1 MRIPFPLNAFW
12 SFWTKAGCTKGT
24 ICTQA
29 SWILFDSIRI
39 SYEKTEKWVTEAGET
54 PVYSSSGPLF
64 KSQQPYGDSQLSV
77 NSSPKG
83 SIILFSPLQAPGMHV
98 VHKHTCR
105 QNIHTLKNKFF
116 LKLWIIEKWVIA
128 LFTTNYRQPSLEVR
142 CVHGSKS
149 VPVGEHLNTGQSL
162 YSALPNS
169 VFWCDRLTTWYLVRH
184 FGLAF
189 ITIPWHTYREKRW
202 VFKVVFI
209 CF

>member
-1 MRIPFPLNAFW
+1 MLFGVSERKLAVPKVPFALKPRGSFLTPLESLMKRQKSEW
-12 SFWTKAGCTKGT
+12 
-24 ICTQA
+24 
-29 SWILFDSIRI
+29 LRL
-39 SYEKTEKWVTEAGET
+39 ERHL
-54 PVYSSSGPLF
+54 VYSSSGPLF

-83 SIILFSPLQAPGMHV
+83 SIILFSPPQVPGMHV